1 MFNMNIKNIKGKVE
15 SVKIPEYK
23 LKKEE
28 IDKLINYATKV
39 PSKAEE
45 IRKEA
50 ARRITTA
57 VTAAF
62 AFVIA
67 FAWKDAIRKA
77 IDSIVLK
84 MGIPST
90 VYFYEFIIA
99 IIITLVCVLGIMLV
113 SKYGAKKE
121 SK

>member
-1 MFNMNIKNIKGKVE
+1 MNIKNIKDKVDNI
-15 SVKIPEYK
+15 KIPEYK
-23 LKKEE
+23 LKKEDV
-28 IDKLINYATKV
+28 DKLLNYATKV
-39 PSKAEE
+39 PSKAQE
-45 IRKEA
+45 IRKET

-57 VTAAF
+57 ITAAF

-67 FAWKDAIRKA
+67 LAWKDAIRSS

-84 MGIPST
+84 MGVPST

-99 IIITLVCVLGIMLV
+99 FVITLVCVLGIMLT
-113 SKYGAKKE
+113 SKYGVKKE